1 MKQFKLRSRRIVR
14 RWVAVGAVVAV
25 GVLLAGCG
33 AEAGPSGDLAV
44 PDPAPAPSK
53 SSAAAPPGDSAAPAE
68 DAESVEALEAAAAEA
83 LTVARM
89 AMAAAELAQA
99 TSEGNFEAVAAAEA
113 DLAYAQA
120 ALEAARAEAEAAQ
133 AEAEA
138 AQEEAAAAQAEA
150 AAAQAEAAAAQA
162 EAAAAQA
169 EADEAR
175 TAAEMAAA
183 GAAAA
188 TVEGNQAA
196 PPAPAP
202 AAPPPASEPP
212 PPATT
217 TPPPPTTTPPPAA
230 EAPAM
235 DASDD
240 MAMDGMDDMGD
251 EMADME
257 APEEAMGTAPESSSQ
272 RESAEEP
279 PEPSPPEE
287 CWGCSSNIFEDY
299 GVNPFVDTSADPL
312 STFALDVDTASYVVA
327 RNHLR
332 GGVLPPLEAVRVE
345 EFVNYFDGGY
355 EPAWDEFV
363 IDLAA
368 APSPFTRDGYVLLR
382 VGVQAPEALAG
393 SSVLDT
399 VVVVMDRSGSMS
411 EMADFG
417 DEPLERMQLAHKAV
431 DVLLDGL
438 PNGTRVGIVAYN
450 TQVRTIFEPTD
461 VAGNRARIMQRVRE
475 QVVPEGRT
483 NTEAGLLRGFEMALA
498 EADAGRSVL
507 VLLLSDGVANV
518 GATSTE
524 EILER
529 IGERGDIGLS
539 TIGVGL
545 GPFNDVL
552 MEQLANSADGTYHY
566 IDTSEQARW
575 IFGDNL
581 GGMLLLAAR
590 DAKIQVEFN
599 PETVRTY
606 RLLGFEN
613 RDIADEDFRDNTVD
627 AGEVG
632 LGQSATALYELE
644 LRATRGGSAE
654 LATVTLRYE
663 RPDRTSIR
671 EIERSIS
678 RAEVVGSFA
687 AADPHFRLA
696 VVAAEFAEV
705 LRHSPFVD
713 YRDLDMTVLAEES
726 GAVARALPGDP
737 DAAELADL
745 IDLARQRMG

>member
-1 MKQFKLRSRRIVR
+1 MKQFELRSRRIVR

-33 AEAGPSGDLAV
+33 AEAGRSGDLAV

-53 SSAAAPPGDSAAPAE
+53 SSAAAPPDESAAPAE

-83 LTVARM
+83 LAVAE
-89 AMAAAELAQA
+89 AALAAAHLAQA
-99 TSEGNFEAVAAAEA
+99 IADGNEAAVAAAEA
-113 DLAYAQA
+113 ALMEAQA
-120 ALEAARAEAEAAQ
+120 AADAARAQAA
-133 AEAEA
+133 A

-183 GAAAA
+183 EAATA
-188 TVEGNQAA
+188 TVERNQAA
-196 PPAPAP
+196 SPAPAP

-217 TPPPPTTTPPPAA
+217 TPPPATTTPPPAA

-251 EMADME
+251 EMADMG
-257 APEEAMGTAPESSSQ
+257 APEEAMGAAPESSSQ

-368 APSPFTRDGYVLLR
+368 APSPFTRDGYVLVR

-461 VAGNRARIMQRVRE
+461 VAGTRARIMQRVRE
-475 QVVPEGRT
+475 QVIPEGRT

-566 IDTSEQARW
+566 IDTSEQARR

-644 LRATRGGSAE
+644 LRATRSGSAE

-713 YRDLDMTVLAEES
+713 YRDLDMTLLAEES

-745 IDLARQRMG
+745 IELARQRLS

>member
-1 MKQFKLRSRRIVR
+1 MKQFELRSRRIVR

-25 GVLLAGCG
+25 GTLLVGCG
-33 AEAGPSGDLAV
+33 AEAGPSGNLAV
-44 PDPAPAPSK
+44 PEPAPAPSK
-53 SSAAAPPGDSAAPAE
+53 SSAPEPAAPESPAE
-68 DAESVEALEAAAAEA
+68 AAGSAGSDEATAALEALATAEA
-83 LTVARM
+83 AL
-89 AMAAAELAQA
+89 AAAELAQA
-99 TSEGNFEAVAAAEA
+99 TAEGNQEAVAAAE
-113 DLAYAQA
+113 D
-120 ALEAARAEAEAAQ
+120 AL
-133 AEAEA
+133 
-138 AQEEAAAAQAEA
+138 AAAQAA
-150 AAAQAEAAAAQA
+150 ADAARSQAVAAQREADAARN
-162 EAAAAQA
+162 EVAAAQA
-169 EADEAR
+169 EADAAR
-175 TAAEMAAA
+175 SAAEAASA
-183 GAAAA
+183 QAAAA
-188 TVEGNQAA
+188 PVDGNQAA
-196 PPAPAP
+196 VPAPAP
-202 AAPPPASEPP
+202 AAPPPAPAEPPPVAEPP

-217 TPPPPTTTPPPAA
+217 APPPAA
-230 EAPAM
+230 EAAVIDVTP
-235 DASDD
+235 DD
-240 MAMDGMDDMGD
+240 MADA
-251 EMADME
+251 MADMG
-257 APEEAMGTAPESSSQ
+257 APEEAMAAPESSPQ
-272 RESAEEP
+272 RESAGESLEP
-279 PEPSPPEE
+279 ASPEE

-312 STFALDVDTASYVVA
+312 STFALDVDTASYAVA

-332 GGVLPPLEAVRVE
+332 GGVLPPPEAVRVE

-355 EPAWDEFV
+355 ESIWDEFA

-368 APSPFTRDGYVLLR
+368 APSPFARDGYVLLR

-393 SSVLDT
+393 SSVLDA
-399 VVVVMDRSGSMS
+399 VVVVLDRSGSMS

-450 TQVRTIFEPTD
+450 TQVRTILEPTD

-475 QVVPEGRT
+475 QVIPEGRT

-498 EADAGRSVL
+498 EADSGRSVL

-566 IDTSEQARW
+566 IDTSEQARR
-575 IFGDNL
+575 IFDDNL

-599 PETVRTY
+599 PETVRSY

-613 RDIADEDFRDNTVD
+613 RDVADEDFRDNTVD

-644 LRATRGGSAE
+644 VRATRGETAE

-663 RPDRTSIR
+663 RSNRASVR
-671 EIERSIS
+671 EIVQGIT
-678 RAEVVGSFA
+678 RAEVAGSFA
-687 AADPHFRLA
+687 AADPRFRLA
-696 VVAAEFAEV
+696 AVAAEFAEV
-705 LRHSPFVD
+705 MRRSPFVD
-713 YRDLDMTVLAEES
+713 YRDLDMTVLLAES
-726 GAVARALPGDP
+726 RSVARDLPD
-737 DAAELADL
+737 DSDTTELADL
-745 IDLARQRMG
+745 IETARRHFG

>member
-1 MKQFKLRSRRIVR
+1 M
-14 RWVAVGAVVAV
+14 
-25 GVLLAGCG
+25 
-33 AEAGPSGDLAV
+33 
-44 PDPAPAPSK
+44 
-53 SSAAAPPGDSAAPAE
+53 
-68 DAESVEALEAAAAEA
+68 AAAA
-83 LTVARM
+83 
-89 AMAAAELAQA
+89 LAQA
-99 TSEGNFEAVAAAEA
+99 TSEGNQEAVAVAEAALAAAQAAAEA
-113 DLAYAQA
+113 ARAQA
-120 ALEAARAEAEAAQ
+120 AAAQ
-133 AEAEA
+133 AEADESRA
-138 AQEEAAAAQAEA
+138 AAEVVQEEAAAAQAEA
-150 AAAQAEAAAAQA
+150 DQARSAAEAASAQ
-162 EAAAAQA
+162 AAAAPP
-169 EADEAR
+169 EVE
-175 TAAEMAAA
+175 AAA
-183 GAAAA
+183 GAAA
-188 TVEGNQAA
+188 TSVDGNEAAPAA
-196 PPAPAP
+196 PPPAP
-202 AAPPPASEPP
+202 AAPPPVSEPP
-212 PPATT
+212 PPAA
-217 TPPPPTTTPPPAA
+217 TTPPPAPESPSI
-230 EAPAM
+230 EAAT
-235 DASDD
+235 DD
-240 MAMDGMDDMGD
+240 MAMDGMDDM
-251 EMADME
+251 E
-257 APEEAMGTAPESSSQ
+257 APEEAMDAAPESSSQ
-272 RESAEEP
+272 RDAAEEP
-279 PEPSPPEE
+279 LEPTPPEE

-332 GGVLPPLEAVRVE
+332 GGVVPPPEAVRVE
-345 EFVNYFDGGY
+345 EFVNYFDGDY

-368 APSPFTRDGYVLLR
+368 APSPFARDGYVLLR

-399 VVVVMDRSGSMS
+399 VVVVLDRSGSMS

-417 DEPLERMQLAHKAV
+417 DEPLERIQLAHKAV

-450 TQVRTIFEPTD
+450 QQVSTILEPTD

-475 QVVPEGRT
+475 QVIPEGRT
-483 NTEAGLLRGFEMALA
+483 NTEAGLLRGFEMAVA
-498 EADAGRSVL
+498 EADSGRSVL

-524 EILER
+524 EILNR

-566 IDTSEQARW
+566 IDTSEEARR
-575 IFGDNL
+575 IFDDNL

-599 PETVRTY
+599 PETVHSY

-613 RDIADEDFRDNTVD
+613 RDVADEDFRDNTVD

-644 LRATRGGSAE
+644 LRATRSAPAE

-663 RPDRTSIR
+663 RPDRTSVR
-671 EIERSIS
+671 EIDRSI
-678 RAEVVGSFA
+678 RRGDVAGSFA
-687 AADPHFRLA
+687 AADPQFRLA
-696 VVAAEFAEV
+696 AVAAEFAEV
-705 LRHSPFVD
+705 LRRSPFVD
-713 YRDLDMTVLAEES
+713 YRDLDMTALLEES
-726 GAVARALPGDP
+726 RAVARDLPGDS
-737 DAAELADL
+737 DATELADL
-745 IDLARQRMG
+745 IETARQRFG

>member
-1 MKQFKLRSRRIVR
+1 MKQFELRSRRIVR

-25 GVLLAGCG
+25 GTLLAGCG

-44 PDPAPAPSK
+44 PAPAPAPLT
-53 SSAAAPPGDSAAPAE
+53 SSAPEPAAPEPPAAADGSAGSAE
-68 DAESVEALEAAAAEA
+68 ATAALEALATAEAALAAAG
-83 LTVARM
+83 
-89 AMAAAELAQA
+89 LAQA
-99 TSEGNFEAVAAAEA
+99 TAEGNQEAVAAAEA
-113 DLAYAQA
+113 ALADAQA
-120 ALEAARAEAEAAQ
+120 AADAARAQ
-133 AEAEA
+133 
-138 AQEEAAAAQAEA
+138 
-150 AAAQAEAAAAQA
+150 
-162 EAAAAQA
+162 AAAAQA
-169 EADEAR
+169 EADAARSQAAAMQAEADAAR
-175 TAAEMAAA
+175 SAAEAASA
-183 GAAAA
+183 QAAAA
-188 TVEGNQAA
+188 PVDGNQAA
-196 PPAPAP
+196 VPAPAP
-202 AAPPPASEPP
+202 AAPPPVAEPP

-217 TPPPPTTTPPPAA
+217 ASPPAA
-230 EAPAM
+230 EAAVIDVTP
-235 DASDD
+235 DD
-240 MAMDGMDDMGD
+240 MADA
-251 EMADME
+251 MADMGE
-257 APEEAMGTAPESSSQ
+257 PEEAMAAPESSPQ
-272 RESAEEP
+272 RESAGESLEP
-279 PEPSPPEE
+279 ALPEE

-312 STFALDVDTASYVVA
+312 STFALDVDTASYAVA

-332 GGVLPPLEAVRVE
+332 GGVLPPPEAVRVE

-355 EPAWDEFV
+355 ESIWDEFA

-368 APSPFTRDGYVLLR
+368 APSPFVRDGYVLLR

-393 SSVLDT
+393 SSVLDA
-399 VVVVMDRSGSMS
+399 VVIVLDRSGSMS

-450 TQVRTIFEPTD
+450 TQVRTILEPTD
-461 VAGNRARIMQRVRE
+461 VASNRARIMQQVRE
-475 QVVPEGRT
+475 QVIPEGRT

-498 EADAGRSVL
+498 EADSGRSVL

-566 IDTSEQARW
+566 IDTSEQARR

-599 PETVRTY
+599 PETVRSY

-613 RDIADEDFRDNTVD
+613 RDVADEDFRDNTVD

-644 LRATRGGSAE
+644 VPATRGETAE

-663 RPDRTSIR
+663 RPDRASVR
-671 EIERSIS
+671 EIVQGIT
-678 RAEVVGSFA
+678 RAEVAGSFA
-687 AADPHFRLA
+687 AADPRFRLA
-696 VVAAEFAEV
+696 AVAAEFAEV
-705 LRHSPFVD
+705 MRRSPFVH
-713 YRDLDMTVLAEES
+713 YRDLDMTVLLAES
-726 GAVARALPGDP
+726 RSVARDLPD
-737 DAAELADL
+737 DSDTTELADL
-745 IDLARQRMG
+745 IEMARRHFG

>member
-1 MKQFKLRSRRIVR
+1 MKQFELRSWRIVR

-25 GVLLAGCG
+25 GTLLAGCG

-44 PDPAPAPSK
+44 PAPAPAPLT
-53 SSAAAPPGDSAAPAE
+53 SSAPEPAAPEPPAAADGSAGSAE
-68 DAESVEALEAAAAEA
+68 ATAALEALATAEAALAAAG
-83 LTVARM
+83 
-89 AMAAAELAQA
+89 LAQA
-99 TSEGNFEAVAAAEA
+99 TAEGNQEAVAAAEA
-113 DLAYAQA
+113 ALADAQA
-120 ALEAARAEAEAAQ
+120 AADAARAQ
-133 AEAEA
+133 
-138 AQEEAAAAQAEA
+138 
-150 AAAQAEAAAAQA
+150 
-162 EAAAAQA
+162 AAAAQA
-169 EADEAR
+169 EADAARSQAAAMQAEADAAR
-175 TAAEMAAA
+175 SAAEAASA
-183 GAAAA
+183 QAAAA
-188 TVEGNQAA
+188 PVDGNQAA
-196 PPAPAP
+196 VPAPAP
-202 AAPPPASEPP
+202 SAPPPVAEPP

-217 TPPPPTTTPPPAA
+217 ASPPAA
-230 EAPAM
+230 EAAVIDVTP
-235 DASDD
+235 DD
-240 MAMDGMDDMGD
+240 MADA
-251 EMADME
+251 MADMGE
-257 APEEAMGTAPESSSQ
+257 PEEAMAAPESSPQ
-272 RESAEEP
+272 RESAGESLEP
-279 PEPSPPEE
+279 ALPEE

-312 STFALDVDTASYVVA
+312 STFALDVDTASYAVA

-332 GGVLPPLEAVRVE
+332 GGVLPPPEAVRVE

-355 EPAWDEFV
+355 EPIWDEFA

-368 APSPFTRDGYVLLR
+368 APSPFARDGYVLLR

-393 SSVLDT
+393 SSVLDA
-399 VVVVMDRSGSMS
+399 VVIVLDRSGSMS

-450 TQVRTIFEPTD
+450 TQVRTILEPTD
-461 VAGNRARIMQRVRE
+461 VASNRARIMQQVRE
-475 QVVPEGRT
+475 QVIPEGRT

-498 EADAGRSVL
+498 EADSGRSVL

-566 IDTSEQARW
+566 IDTSEQARR

-599 PETVRTY
+599 PATVRSY

-613 RDIADEDFRDNTVD
+613 RDVADEDFRDNTVD

-644 LRATRGGSAE
+644 VPATRGETAE

-663 RPDRTSIR
+663 RPDRASVR
-671 EIERSIS
+671 EIVQGIT
-678 RAEVVGSFA
+678 RAEVAGSFA
-687 AADPHFRLA
+687 AADPRFRLA
-696 VVAAEFAEV
+696 AVAAEFAEV
-705 LRHSPFVD
+705 MRRSPFVH
-713 YRDLDMTVLAEES
+713 YRDLDMTVLLAES
-726 GAVARALPGDP
+726 RAAARDLPGDS
-737 DAAELADL
+737 DTTELADL
-745 IDLARQRMG
+745 IETARRHFG

>member
-1 MKQFKLRSRRIVR
+1 MKQFELRSRRIVR

-25 GVLLAGCG
+25 GTLLVGCG

-53 SSAAAPPGDSAAPAE
+53 SSAPEPAAPESPAE
-68 DAESVEALEAAAAEA
+68 AAGSAGSTEMAAALEALATAEA
-83 LTVARM
+83 
-89 AMAAAELAQA
+89 AMAAAALAQA
-99 TSEGNFEAVAAAEA
+99 TAEGNQEAVAAAEA
-113 DLAYAQA
+113 
-120 ALEAARAEAEAAQ
+120 AL
-133 AEAEA
+133 
-138 AQEEAAAAQAEA
+138 AAAQAA
-150 AAAQAEAAAAQA
+150 ADAARSQAV
-162 EAAAAQA
+162 AAQA
-169 EADEAR
+169 EADAARNEAAAMQAEADAAR
-175 TAAEMAAA
+175 SAAEAASAQAAA
-183 GAAAA
+183 APAEAEAAAA
-188 TVEGNQAA
+188 TASTSVDPNAA
-196 PPAPAP
+196 PP
-202 AAPPPASEPP
+202 AAPPPAPSAPPPVAEPP

-217 TPPPPTTTPPPAA
+217 TPPRVA
-230 EAPAM
+230 EAAINDVTP
-235 DASDD
+235 DD
-240 MAMDGMDDMGD
+240 MADA
-251 EMADME
+251 MADME
-257 APEEAMGTAPESSSQ
+257 EPEEAMAAPESSPQ
-272 RESAEEP
+272 RESAEESL
-279 PEPSPPEE
+279 EPASPEE

-312 STFALDVDTASYVVA
+312 STFALDVDTASYAVA

-332 GGVLPPLEAVRVE
+332 GGVSPPPEAVRVE

-355 EPAWDEFV
+355 EPIWDEFA

-368 APSPFTRDGYVLLR
+368 APSPFARDGYMLLR

-417 DEPLERMQLAHKAV
+417 DEPLERIQLAHKAV

-461 VAGNRARIMQRVRE
+461 VAGSRARIMQRVRE
-475 QVVPEGRT
+475 QVIPEGRT

-498 EADAGRSVL
+498 EADSGRSVL

-524 EILER
+524 EILDR

-566 IDTSEQARW
+566 IDTSEQARR

-599 PETVRTY
+599 PATVRSY

-613 RDIADEDFRDNTVD
+613 RDVADEDFRDNTVD

-644 LRATRGGSAE
+644 VRAARGGSAE

-663 RPDRTSIR
+663 RPDRASIR
-671 EIERSIS
+671 EIDRSITH
-678 RAEVVGSFA
+678 AELVGSFA
-687 AADPHFRLA
+687 AADPLFRLA
-696 VVAAEFAEV
+696 AVAAEFAEV
-705 LRHSPFVD
+705 LRRSPFVD
-713 YRDLDMTVLAEES
+713 YRDLDMTVLLEES
-726 GAVARALPGDP
+726 RAVARDLPGDP
-737 DAAELADL
+737 DATELGDL
-745 IDLARQRMG
+745 IQTARQRFG

>member
-1 MKQFKLRSRRIVR
+1 MKQFEFRSRRIVR

-25 GVLLAGCG
+25 GALLVGCG
-33 AEAGPSGDLAV
+33 SEAGQRGDLTV

-53 SSAAAPPGDSAAPAE
+53 SSAQAAEA
-68 DAESVEALEAAAAEA
+68 AESADALEAAAAEA
-83 LTVARM
+83 LAM
-89 AMAAAELAQA
+89 AEAAMAAAALAQA
-99 TSEGNFEAVAAAEA
+99 TSEGNQEAVAVAEA
-113 DLAYAQA
+113 ALAAAQA
-120 ALEAARAEAEAAQ
+120 AADEARAQAATAQQEADEARDAAEAAQ
-133 AEAEA
+133 AEAAA

-150 AAAQAEAAAAQA
+150 DQARSAAEAASAAAVVTAEAEEAAAAQA
-162 EAAAAQA
+162 QAAQA
-169 EADEAR
+169 RSGAEAASAQ
-175 TAAEMAAA
+175 AA
-183 GAAAA
+183 
-188 TVEGNQAA
+188 AA
-196 PPAPAP
+196 PPAP
-202 AAPPPASEPP
+202 PPVAEPP

-217 TPPPPTTTPPPAA
+217 TPPRAA
-230 EAPAM
+230 EAAIIDVTP
-235 DASDD
+235 DD
-240 MAMDGMDDMGD
+240 MADA
-251 EMADME
+251 MADMG
-257 APEEAMGTAPESSSQ
+257 APEEAMGATSESSPQ

-279 PEPSPPEE
+279 LEPTPPEE

-332 GGVLPPLEAVRVE
+332 GGVLPPPEAVRVE

-368 APSPFTRDGYVLLR
+368 APTPFARDGYVLLR

-399 VVVVMDRSGSMS
+399 VVIVLDRSGSMS

-417 DEPLERMQLAHKAV
+417 DEPLERIQLAHKAV

-450 TQVRTIFEPTD
+450 QQVSTILEPTD

-475 QVVPEGRT
+475 QVIPEGRT
-483 NTEAGLLRGFEMALA
+483 NTEAGLLRGFEMAVA

-524 EILER
+524 EILNR

-566 IDTSEQARW
+566 IDTSEEARR
-575 IFGDNL
+575 IFDDNL

-599 PETVRTY
+599 PETVHSY

-613 RDIADEDFRDNTVD
+613 RDVADEDFRDNTVD

-644 LRATRGGSAE
+644 LRATRSAPAE

-663 RPDRTSIR
+663 RPDRTSVR
-671 EIERSIS
+671 EIDRSI
-678 RAEVVGSFA
+678 RRGDVAGSFA
-687 AADPHFRLA
+687 AADPQFRLA
-696 VVAAEFAEV
+696 AVAAEFAEV
-705 LRHSPFVD
+705 LRRSPFVD
-713 YRDLDMTVLAEES
+713 YRDLDMTALLEES
-726 GAVARALPGDP
+726 RAVARDLPGDS
-737 DAAELADL
+737 DATELADL
-745 IDLARQRMG
+745 IETARQRFG

>member
-53 SSAAAPPGDSAAPAE
+53 SSAAAPPDESAAPAE

-83 LTVARM
+83 LAVAE
-89 AMAAAELAQA
+89 AALAAAHLAQA
-99 TSEGNFEAVAAAEA
+99 IADGNEAAVAAAEA
-113 DLAYAQA
+113 ALMEAQA
-120 ALEAARAEAEAAQ
+120 AADAARAQAA
-133 AEAEA
+133 A

-150 AAAQAEAAAAQA
+150 AAAQEEAAAAQA

-175 TAAEMAAA
+175 TAAGMAAA
-183 GAAAA
+183 EAAAA
-188 TVEGNQAA
+188 TVERNQAA
-196 PPAPAP
+196 SPAPAP

-217 TPPPPTTTPPPAA
+217 APPPPTTTPPPAA

-368 APSPFTRDGYVLLR
+368 APSPFTRDGYVLVR

-566 IDTSEQARW
+566 IDTSEQARR

-745 IDLARQRMG
+745 IELARQRLS

>member
-1 MKQFKLRSRRIVR
+1 MKQFEFRSRRMVR

-25 GVLLAGCG
+25 GALLVGCG
-33 AEAGPSGDLAV
+33 SEAGQRGDLTV

-53 SSAAAPPGDSAAPAE
+53 SSAPEPAAP
-68 DAESVEALEAAAAEA
+68 ESP
-83 LTVARM
+83 
-89 AMAAAELAQA
+89 
-99 TSEGNFEAVAAAEA
+99 
-113 DLAYAQA
+113 
-120 ALEAARAEAEAAQ
+120 AEAAGS
-133 AEAEA
+133 AGS
-138 AQEEAAAAQAEA
+138 AEA
-150 AAAQAEAAAAQA
+150 AAALEALATAQAAMAAAALAQATAEGNQEAVSAAEAALADAQA
-162 EAAAAQA
+162 AADAARSQAAAAQA
-169 EADEAR
+169 EADAARNEAAAMQAEADAAR
-175 TAAEMAAA
+175 SAAEAASA
-183 GAAAA
+183 QAAAA
-188 TVEGNQAA
+188 PVDGNQAA
-196 PPAPAP
+196 MPAPAP
-202 AAPPPASEPP
+202 AAPPPAPAEPPPAAEPP

-217 TPPPPTTTPPPAA
+217 SPPPAA
-230 EAPAM
+230 EAAVIDVTP
-235 DASDD
+235 DD
-240 MAMDGMDDMGD
+240 MADA
-251 EMADME
+251 MADMG
-257 APEEAMGTAPESSSQ
+257 APEEAMAAPESSPQ
-272 RESAEEP
+272 RESAGESLEP
-279 PEPSPPEE
+279 ASPEE

-312 STFALDVDTASYVVA
+312 STFALDVDTASYAVA

-332 GGVLPPLEAVRVE
+332 GGVLPPPEAVRVE

-355 EPAWDEFV
+355 ESIWDEFV

-368 APSPFTRDGYVLLR
+368 APSPFARDGYVLLR

-393 SSVLDT
+393 SSVLDA
-399 VVVVMDRSGSMS
+399 VVVVLDRSGSMS

-450 TQVRTIFEPTD
+450 TQVRTILEPTD
-461 VAGNRARIMQRVRE
+461 VASNRARIMQRVRE
-475 QVVPEGRT
+475 QVIPEGRT
-483 NTEAGLLRGFEMALA
+483 NTEAGLLRGFEMAVA

-566 IDTSEQARW
+566 IDTSEQARR

-599 PETVRTY
+599 PETVRSY

-613 RDIADEDFRDNTVD
+613 RDVADEDFRDNTID

-644 LRATRGGSAE
+644 VRATRSAPAE

-663 RPDRTSIR
+663 RPDRTSVR
-671 EIERSIS
+671 EIDRSIS
-678 RAEVVGSFA
+678 RGDVASSFA
-687 AADPHFRLA
+687 AADPQFRLA
-696 VVAAEFAEV
+696 AVAAEFAEV
-705 LRHSPFVD
+705 MRRSPFVH
-713 YRDLDMTVLAEES
+713 YRDLDMTVLLAES
-726 GAVARALPGDP
+726 RSVARDLPD
-737 DAAELADL
+737 DSDTTELADL
-745 IDLARQRMG
+745 IETARRHFG

>member
-1 MKQFKLRSRRIVR
+1 MKQFELRSRRIVR

-25 GVLLAGCG
+25 GTLLAGCG

-44 PDPAPAPSK
+44 PAPAPAPLT
-53 SSAAAPPGDSAAPAE
+53 SSAPEPAAPEPPAAADGSAGSAE
-68 DAESVEALEAAAAEA
+68 ATAALEALATAEAALAAAG
-83 LTVARM
+83 
-89 AMAAAELAQA
+89 LAQA
-99 TSEGNFEAVAAAEA
+99 TAEGNQEAVAAAEA
-113 DLAYAQA
+113 ALADAQA
-120 ALEAARAEAEAAQ
+120 AADAARAQ
-133 AEAEA
+133 
-138 AQEEAAAAQAEA
+138 
-150 AAAQAEAAAAQA
+150 
-162 EAAAAQA
+162 AAAAQA
-169 EADEAR
+169 EADAARSQAAAMQAEADAAR
-175 TAAEMAAA
+175 SAAEAASA
-183 GAAAA
+183 QAAAA
-188 TVEGNQAA
+188 PVDGNQAA
-196 PPAPAP
+196 VPAPAP
-202 AAPPPASEPP
+202 SAPPPVAEPP

-217 TPPPPTTTPPPAA
+217 ASPPAA
-230 EAPAM
+230 EAAVIDVTP
-235 DASDD
+235 DD
-240 MAMDGMDDMGD
+240 MADA
-251 EMADME
+251 MADMGE
-257 APEEAMGTAPESSSQ
+257 PEEAMAAPESSPQ
-272 RESAEEP
+272 RESAGESLEP
-279 PEPSPPEE
+279 ALPEE

-312 STFALDVDTASYVVA
+312 STFALDVDTASYAVA

-332 GGVLPPLEAVRVE
+332 GGVLPPPEAVRVE

-355 EPAWDEFV
+355 EPIWDEFA

-368 APSPFTRDGYVLLR
+368 APSPFARDGYVLLR

-393 SSVLDT
+393 SSVLDA
-399 VVVVMDRSGSMS
+399 VVIVLDRSGSMS

-450 TQVRTIFEPTD
+450 TQVRTILEPTD
-461 VAGNRARIMQRVRE
+461 VASNRARIMQQVRE
-475 QVVPEGRT
+475 QVIPEGRT

-498 EADAGRSVL
+498 EADSGRSVL

-566 IDTSEQARW
+566 IDTSEQARR

-581 GGMLLLAAR
+581 GGMILLAAR

-599 PETVRTY
+599 PETVRSY

-613 RDIADEDFRDNTVD
+613 RDVADEDFRDNTVD

-644 LRATRGGSAE
+644 VPATRGETVE

-663 RPDRTSIR
+663 RPDRASVR
-671 EIERSIS
+671 EIVRDIT
-678 RAEVVGSFA
+678 RAEVAGSFA
-687 AADPHFRLA
+687 AADPRFRLA
-696 VVAAEFAEV
+696 AAAAEFAEV
-705 LRHSPFVD
+705 LRRSPFVH
-713 YRDLDMTVLAEES
+713 YRDLDMTVLLAES
-726 GAVARALPGDP
+726 RAAARDLPGDS
-737 DAAELADL
+737 DATELADL
-745 IDLARQRMG
+745 IETARRHFG

>member
-1 MKQFKLRSRRIVR
+1 MKQFELRSRRIVR

-25 GVLLAGCG
+25 GTLLAGCG

-44 PDPAPAPSK
+44 PEPAPAPSK
-53 SSAAAPPGDSAAPAE
+53 SSAPEPAAPESPAE
-68 DAESVEALEAAAAEA
+68 AAGSAGSAEMAAALEALATAQA
-83 LTVARM
+83 
-89 AMAAAELAQA
+89 AMAAAALAQA
-99 TSEGNFEAVAAAEA
+99 TAEGNQEAVSAAEDALA
-113 DLAYAQA
+113 DAQA
-120 ALEAARAEAEAAQ
+120 AADAARSQ
-133 AEAEA
+133 
-138 AQEEAAAAQAEA
+138 
-150 AAAQAEAAAAQA
+150 
-162 EAAAAQA
+162 AAAAQA
-169 EADEAR
+169 EADAARNEVAAAQAEADAAR
-175 TAAEMAAA
+175 SAAEAASA
-183 GAAAA
+183 QAAAA
-188 TVEGNQAA
+188 PVDGNQAA
-196 PPAPAP
+196 VPAPAP
-202 AAPPPASEPP
+202 AAPPPAPAEPPPAAEPP

-217 TPPPPTTTPPPAA
+217 SPPPAA
-230 EAPAM
+230 EAAVIDVTP
-235 DASDD
+235 DD
-240 MAMDGMDDMGD
+240 MADA
-251 EMADME
+251 MADMG
-257 APEEAMGTAPESSSQ
+257 APEEAMAAPESSPQ
-272 RESAEEP
+272 RESAGESLEP
-279 PEPSPPEE
+279 ASPEE

-312 STFALDVDTASYVVA
+312 STFALDVDTASYAVA

-332 GGVLPPLEAVRVE
+332 GGVLPPPEAVRVE

-355 EPAWDEFV
+355 ESIWDEFV

-368 APSPFTRDGYVLLR
+368 APSPFARDGYVLLR

-393 SSVLDT
+393 SSVLDA
-399 VVVVMDRSGSMS
+399 VVVVLDRSGSMS

-450 TQVRTIFEPTD
+450 TQVRTILEPTD
-461 VAGNRARIMQRVRE
+461 VAGNRARIMQQVRE
-475 QVVPEGRT
+475 QVIPEGRT

-498 EADAGRSVL
+498 EADSGRSVL

-566 IDTSEQARW
+566 IDTSEQARR

-599 PETVRTY
+599 PETVRSY

-613 RDIADEDFRDNTVD
+613 RDVADEDFRDNTVD

-644 LRATRGGSAE
+644 VRATRGETAE

-663 RPDRTSIR
+663 RPDRASVR
-671 EIERSIS
+671 EIDRSIS
-678 RAEVVGSFA
+678 RGDVVDSFA
-687 AADPHFRLA
+687 AADPQFRLA
-696 VVAAEFAEV
+696 AVAAEFAEV
-705 LRHSPFVD
+705 LRRSPFVD
-713 YRDLDMTVLAEES
+713 YRDLDMTVLLEES
-726 GAVARALPGDP
+726 RAVARDLPGDS
-737 DAAELADL
+737 DATELADL
-745 IDLARQRMG
+745 IEMARQRFG

>member
-1 MKQFKLRSRRIVR
+1 MKQFELRSRRIVR

-25 GVLLAGCG
+25 GTLLAGCG

-44 PDPAPAPSK
+44 PAPAPAPLT
-53 SSAAAPPGDSAAPAE
+53 SSAPEPAAPEPPAAADGSAGSA
-68 DAESVEALEAAAAEA
+68 EAAAALEA
-83 LTVARM
+83 LATAE
-89 AMAAAELAQA
+89 AALAAAGLAQA
-99 TSEGNFEAVAAAEA
+99 TAEGNQEAVAAAEA
-113 DLAYAQA
+113 ALADAQA
-120 ALEAARAEAEAAQ
+120 AADAARAQ
-133 AEAEA
+133 
-138 AQEEAAAAQAEA
+138 
-150 AAAQAEAAAAQA
+150 
-162 EAAAAQA
+162 AAAAQA
-169 EADEAR
+169 EADAARSQAAAMQAEADAAR
-175 TAAEMAAA
+175 SAAEAASA
-183 GAAAA
+183 QAAAA
-188 TVEGNQAA
+188 PVDGNQAA
-196 PPAPAP
+196 VPAPAP
-202 AAPPPASEPP
+202 AAPPPVAEPP

-217 TPPPPTTTPPPAA
+217 ASPPAA
-230 EAPAM
+230 EAAVIDVTP
-235 DASDD
+235 DD
-240 MAMDGMDDMGD
+240 MADA
-251 EMADME
+251 MADMGE
-257 APEEAMGTAPESSSQ
+257 PEEAMAAPESSPQ
-272 RESAEEP
+272 RESAGESLEP
-279 PEPSPPEE
+279 ALPEE

-312 STFALDVDTASYVVA
+312 STFALDVDTASYAVA

-332 GGVLPPLEAVRVE
+332 GGVLPPPEAVRVE

-355 EPAWDEFV
+355 EPIWDEFA

-368 APSPFTRDGYVLLR
+368 APSPFARDGYVLLR

-393 SSVLDT
+393 SSVLDA
-399 VVVVMDRSGSMS
+399 VVIVLDRSGSMS

-450 TQVRTIFEPTD
+450 TQVRTILEPTD
-461 VAGNRARIMQRVRE
+461 VASNRARIMQQVRE
-475 QVVPEGRT
+475 QVIPEGRT

-498 EADAGRSVL
+498 EADSGRSVL

-566 IDTSEQARW
+566 IDTSEQARR

-599 PETVRTY
+599 PATVRSY

-613 RDIADEDFRDNTVD
+613 RDVADEDFRDNTVD

-644 LRATRGGSAE
+644 VPATRGETAE

-663 RPDRTSIR
+663 RPDRASVR
-671 EIERSIS
+671 EIVQGIT
-678 RAEVVGSFA
+678 RAEVAGSFA
-687 AADPHFRLA
+687 AADPRFRLA
-696 VVAAEFAEV
+696 AVAAEFAEV
-705 LRHSPFVD
+705 MRRSPFVH
-713 YRDLDMTVLAEES
+713 YRDLDMTVLLAES
-726 GAVARALPGDP
+726 RAAARDLPGDS
-737 DAAELADL
+737 DTTELADL
-745 IDLARQRMG
+745 IETARRHFG

>member
-1 MKQFKLRSRRIVR
+1 MKQFELRSRRIVR

-25 GVLLAGCG
+25 GTLLVGCG
-33 AEAGPSGDLAV
+33 AEAGPSGNLAV
-44 PDPAPAPSK
+44 PEPAPAPSK
-53 SSAAAPPGDSAAPAE
+53 SSAPEPAAPESPAE
-68 DAESVEALEAAAAEA
+68 AAGSAGSAEATAASEALATAEAA
-83 LTVARM
+83 L
-89 AMAAAELAQA
+89 AAAELAQA
-99 TSEGNFEAVAAAEA
+99 TAEGNQEAVAAAEDA
-113 DLAYAQA
+113 LAAAQA
-120 ALEAARAEAEAAQ
+120 AADAARSQAVAAQ
-133 AEAEA
+133 AEADA
-138 AQEEAAAAQAEA
+138 ARNEV
-150 AAAQAEAAAAQA
+150 
-162 EAAAAQA
+162 AAAQA
-169 EADEAR
+169 EADAPR
-175 TAAEMAAA
+175 SAAEAASA
-183 GAAAA
+183 QAAAA
-188 TVEGNQAA
+188 PVDSNQAA
-196 PPAPAP
+196 VPAPAP
-202 AAPPPASEPP
+202 AAPPPAPAEPPPVAEPP

-217 TPPPPTTTPPPAA
+217 TPPPAA
-230 EAPAM
+230 EAAVIDVTP
-235 DASDD
+235 DD
-240 MAMDGMDDMGD
+240 MADA
-251 EMADME
+251 MADMG
-257 APEEAMGTAPESSSQ
+257 APEEAMAAPESSPL
-272 RESAEEP
+272 RESAGESLEP
-279 PEPSPPEE
+279 ASPEE

-312 STFALDVDTASYVVA
+312 STFALDVDTASYAVA

-332 GGVLPPLEAVRVE
+332 GGVLPPPEAVRVE

-355 EPAWDEFV
+355 ESIWDEFA

-368 APSPFTRDGYVLLR
+368 APSPFARDGYVLLR

-393 SSVLDT
+393 SSVLDA
-399 VVVVMDRSGSMS
+399 VVIVLDRSGSMS

-438 PNGTRVGIVAYN
+438 QNGTRVGIVAYN
-450 TQVRTIFEPTD
+450 TQVRTILEPTD

-475 QVVPEGRT
+475 QVIPEGRT

-498 EADAGRSVL
+498 EADSGRSVL

-518 GATSTE
+518 GAITTD

-529 IGERGDIGLS
+529 IGDRGDIGLS

-566 IDTSEQARW
+566 IDTSEQARR
-575 IFGDNL
+575 IFDDNL

-599 PETVRTY
+599 PETVRSY

-613 RDIADEDFRDNTVD
+613 RDVADEDFRDNTVD

-644 LRATRGGSAE
+644 VRATRGETAE

-663 RPDRTSIR
+663 RPNRASVR
-671 EIERSIS
+671 EIVRGIT
-678 RAEVVGSFA
+678 RAEVAGSFA
-687 AADPHFRLA
+687 AADPRFRLA
-696 VVAAEFAEV
+696 AVAAEFAEV
-705 LRHSPFVD
+705 MRRSPFVD
-713 YRDLDMTVLAEES
+713 YRDLDMTVLLAES
-726 GAVARALPGDP
+726 RSVARDLPDDS
-737 DAAELADL
+737 DATELADL
-745 IDLARQRMG
+745 IETARRHFG